1 METVLIFVS
10 HGTLA
15 EGVRSAAMMML
26 GEEADVRCWCLS
38 EGKGS
43 TAFRQEVRSG
53 VRDLKDRRVQVLCDM
68 LGGSPVSMT
77 LLELEEAGA
86 QVAGVFGG
94 LNLAMALT
102 AVMNRNHEDAG
113 ERIIAEG
120 KESIAGMM
128 NVIEENEE
136 I

>member
-1 METVLIFVS
+1 MESVLIFVS

-26 GEEADVRCWCLS
+26 GEDADIRCWCLT
-38 EGKGS
+38 EGKDS
-43 TAFRQEVRSG
+43 TAFREEVRQG
-53 VRDLKDRRVQVLCDM
+53 VRDLKDRRVLVLCDM

-77 LLELEEAGA
+77 LLELEAAGA
-86 QVAGVFGG
+86 CVGDVLGG

-102 AVMNRNHEDAG
+102 AVMNRQQDNAG
-113 ERIIAEG
+113 KLIIAEG
-120 KESIAGMM
+120 KASVAGMM
-128 NVIEENEE
+128 LGEESEE